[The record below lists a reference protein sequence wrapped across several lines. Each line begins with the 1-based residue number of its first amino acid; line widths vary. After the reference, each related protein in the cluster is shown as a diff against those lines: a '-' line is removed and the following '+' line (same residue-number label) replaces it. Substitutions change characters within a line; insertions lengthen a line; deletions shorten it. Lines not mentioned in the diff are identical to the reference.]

1 MRGRHIK
8 KRGQKWHYY
17 RNRPKQYQD
26 IEPRSV
32 ITFSLRTN
40 NVSEAKLKAAQISQV
55 LEKQWESA
63 KMRGV
68 SLKNESVTKQ
78 YSGAIATNQAY
89 GFRSMEIAQLSEADL
104 LNRLRFL
111 LSGQASQIEEKA
123 VLGLIEKPKLS
134 MEQAFEKF
142 WHHIEDEW
150 TGLSPD
156 QKRCKRNVYLKSVRH
171 FKEAIGSITLYDIT
185 RTHAVEFRAWWMK
198 RKKENGLRSCTVNRE
213 IDSIRRLIRVIY
225 DIDGFE
231 GKNPF
236 DRVRLKKEVKARRSP
251 ISSEIIERNI
261 LADGKLDGLHNDFQ
275 LLVKFIINTG
285 MRPIEAIGLELID
298 FILDDE
304 VPYIH
309 IRRKV
314 IRPFLV
320 GV

>member
-150 TGLSPD
+150 
-156 QKRCKRNVYLKSVRH
+156 
-171 FKEAIGSITLYDIT
+171 SITLYDIT

-236 DRVRLKKEVKARRSP
+236 DRVRLLGAPFIKGRTAHTVFSAKLRYRGAP
-251 ISSEIIERNI
+251 PPPALISS
-261 LADGKLDGLHNDFQ
+261 
-275 LLVKFIINTG
+275 
-285 MRPIEAIGLELID
+285 
-298 FILDDE
+298 
-304 VPYIH
+304 
-309 IRRKV
+309 
-314 IRPFLV
+314 
-320 GV
+320 